1 MSPLNEEVNH
11 FTLAE
16 EIWHAVTHG
25 IGFIFSIA
33 ALALL
38 VSFAT
43 LSGSALHIT
52 AAAIYGASLI
62 VMYGSSTLY
71 HALTHT
77 KAKQLFQKFDHSAIY
92 FLIAGTY
99 TPILLL
105 TIGGTWGWTLFGVEW
120 GIAVVGIALK
130 FIFPGR
136 FEVLS
141 LVAYVVMGW
150 LIVFIFDL
158 FRANIDPVGFWLIV
172 AGGIAYTSGILFYI
186 KDKIPYFHTVW
197 HLFVMLGSILQFF
210 AILLYVV

>member
-1 MSPLNEEVNH
+1 MSPLNEKVNH

-71 HALTHT
+71 HALTHI

-99 TPILLL
+99 TPILLI
-105 TIGGTWGWTLFGVEW
+105 TIGGTWGWTLFGIEW
-120 GIAVVGIALK
+120 FIAIVGIALK
-130 FIFPGR
+130 FIYPGR

-158 FRANIDPVGFWLIV
+158 FKTNIDPVGFWLIV
-172 AGGIAYTSGILFYI
+172 SGGIAYTGGIIFYV
-186 KDKIPYFHTVW
+186 KDKIPYFHAIW

>member
-1 MSPLNEEVNH
+1 VKLPHEQVNH
-11 FTLAE
+11 FSLAE

-25 IGFIFSIA
+25 IGFVLSIV

-71 HALTHT
+71 HALTHR

-99 TPILLL
+99 TPILLI
-105 TIGGTWGWTLFGVEW
+105 TIGGTWGWTLFGIEW
-120 GIAVVGIALK
+120 FIAIVGIALK
-130 FIFPGR
+130 FIYPGR

-158 FRANIDPVGFWLIV
+158 FKTNIDPVGFWLIV
-172 AGGIAYTSGILFYI
+172 SGGIAYTGGIIFYV
-186 KDKIPYFHTVW
+186 KDKIPYFHAIW

>member
-25 IGFIFSIA
+25 IGFALSIV

-105 TIGGTWGWTLFGVEW
+105 TIGGTWGWTLFGIEW
-120 GIAVVGIALK
+120 FIAIVGIALK
-130 FIFPGR
+130 FIYPGR

-172 AGGIAYTSGILFYI
+172 SGGIAYTSGIVFYI
-186 KDKIPYFHTVW
+186 KDKILYFHAIW
-197 HLFVMLGSILQFF
+197 HIFVMTGSILQFF

>member
-1 MSPLNEEVNH
+1 MSQSNKEVNH
-11 FTLAE
+11 FSLAE

-25 IGFIFSIA
+25 IGFVLSIA

-38 VSFAT
+38 VAFAT

-71 HALTHT
+71 HALTHK

-99 TPILLL
+99 TPILLI
-105 TIGGTWGWTLFGVEW
+105 TIGGTSGWTLFGIEW

-130 FIFPGR
+130 FIYPGR
-136 FEVLS
+136 LEWLS
-141 LVAYVVMGW
+141 LIAYVFMGW
-150 LIVFIFDL
+150 LIVFVFDT
-158 FRANIDPVGFWLIV
+158 FRSNIDPIGFWLIV
-172 AGGIAYTSGILFYI
+172 SGGIAYTGGIVFYV
-186 KDKIPYFHTVW
+186 KDKISYFHAIW
-197 HLFVMLGSILQFF
+197 HLFVLTGSILQFF